1 MNKRLIT
8 ISFLILGISIISKL
22 AFTLCRN
29 IKVDDF
35 HKTAVIIV
43 LDSSVSNQNQ
53 LPEEVRYIKSLCSVL
68 DPEDEIKIVN
78 VDADSYLIYEGS
90 PGDTS
95 GISKAISTYAKNN
108 GNDTGTAYG
117 EAIKKAAAH
126 CLTMKKEGYRTAIIV
141 VGDLEGGN
149 NASQINWDT
158 LPKNIEKVKEFL
170 PELTMMFVYAT
181 PEKLDLVK
189 TKLNPVLGE
198 KKLIIANSANVDK
211 ASRRF
216 ITAIGR

>member
-1 MNKRLIT
+1 MNKRLLT
-8 ISFLILGISIISKL
+8 IGFLILGISIILKL
-22 AFTLCRN
+22 VFTLGKN
-29 IKVDDF
+29 IKVDEF
-35 HKTAVIIV
+35 HKTAVVIV
-43 LDSSVSNQNQ
+43 LDSSVSNQKQ
-53 LPEEVRYIKSLCSVL
+53 LPEEVKYIKSLCSIL
-68 DPEDEIKIVN
+68 DPEDEIKIIN
-78 VDADSYLIYEGS
+78 VDAGSYLIYEGS

-95 GISKAISTYAKNN
+95 GISKSISTYAKN
-108 GNDTGTAYG
+108 GGQDTGTAYG
-117 EAIKKAAAH
+117 EAIKKSVEH

-158 LPKNIEKVKEFL
+158 LPKNIEKVKEYV
-170 PELTMMFVYAT
+170 PELAMMFVYAS